1 MKLMEWI
8 TIFQGLEEAGADEDT
23 EMKFFSESGMPYE
36 IKRVNSIPDI
46 QREVI
51 YTKDKET
58 NETKEHLL
66 FKVRIK

>member
-36 IKRVNSIPDI
+36 IKRVNGMPDI
-46 QREVI
+46 QRETI
-51 YTKDKET
+51 ITLDKESL
-58 NETKEHLL
+58 EKKEHLL

>member
-8 TIFQGLEEAGADEDT
+8 TIFEGLEAAGADEDT

-36 IKRVNSIPDI
+36 IKRVNGMPDI
-46 QREVI
+46 QRETI
-51 YTKDKET
+51 ITLDKESL
-58 NETKEHLL
+58 EKKEHLL

>member
-8 TIFQGLEEAGADEDT
+8 TIFEGLEQAGADEDT

-36 IKRVNSIPDI
+36 IKRVNGMPDI
-46 QREVI
+46 QREIVK
-51 YTKDKET
+51 YKDKET
-58 NETKEHLL
+58 KEEKEKLL